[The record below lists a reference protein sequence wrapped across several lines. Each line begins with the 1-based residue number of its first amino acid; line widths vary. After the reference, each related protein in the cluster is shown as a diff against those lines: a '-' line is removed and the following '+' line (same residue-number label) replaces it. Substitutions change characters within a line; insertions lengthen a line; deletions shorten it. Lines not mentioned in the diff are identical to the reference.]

1 MALDLSSVTS
11 VVSDVAPYAV
21 SAIVAVVAASAA
33 VEACKWAYSEV
44 MSMLGRNGYGDYVP
58 EPDDPDLVND
68 EDYQRWLKQR

>member
-11 VVSDVAPYAV
+11 VVSDVAPLAI

-44 MSMLGRNGYGDYVP
+44 MHMLGREGYSGDNGGWVED
-58 EPDDPDLVND
+58 ENGNWHHPDND
-68 EDYQRWLKQR
+68 